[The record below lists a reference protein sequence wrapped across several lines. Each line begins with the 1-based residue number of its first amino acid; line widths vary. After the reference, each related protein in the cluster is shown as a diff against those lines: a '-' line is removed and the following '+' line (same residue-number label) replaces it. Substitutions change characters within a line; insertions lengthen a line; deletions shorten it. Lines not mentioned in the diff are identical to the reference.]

1 VGVAASA
8 DPTTDGTR
16 TGRPVDPAPTSGVFG
31 VVYEVVMV
39 TLAIT
44 VVALLARPDIGWTR
58 VVNLVIW
65 GVFVVDYVTRLAL
78 SGDRKTFMRRN
89 IIDLVAILPADFFRA
104 ARALRVLRI
113 LRLLR
118 ATTVLWRV
126 SSTVRGIAGT
136 NALGWV
142 LAASGLVV
150 VIGAGAVMIAE
161 PQLGDFGDALWWSI
175 VTATTVGYGDLAPA
189 SVIGRIVAV
198 LLMIVGIGT
207 IGMITGSI
215 ATFFLQGS
223 EQRSNPHVDHLREV
237 LDRWDDLT
245 GDERR
250 HAAALLAAMADAPT
264 NADGSPGGAISQ
276 RG

>member
-1 VGVAASA
+1 VAASV
-8 DPTTDGTR
+8 DQPDEVTPS
-16 TGRPVDPAPTSGVFG
+16 GRPVDPVPTTGYLGVA
-31 VVYEVVMV
+31 YEAVMV

-44 VVALLARPDIGWTR
+44 VVALLSQPDEGWIR
-58 VVNLVIW
+58 IVNLTIW
-65 GVFVVDYVTRLAL
+65 GVFVVDYFTRLAL
-78 SGDRKTFMRRN
+78 SGDRRTFVRRN

-126 SSTVRGIAGT
+126 SSTIRGIAGT

-150 VIGAGAVMIAE
+150 LIGAGAVMIAE

-215 ATFFLQGS
+215 ATFFLQGT
-223 EQRSNPHVDHLREV
+223 EQRTNPHLVHLRQV
-237 LDRWDDLT
+237 LDDWDELT
-245 GDERR
+245 GEERR
-250 HAAALLAAMADAPT
+250 HAAALLSAMADQPIESDT
-264 NADGSPGGAISQ
+264 STGSGPA
-276 RG
+276 